1 MNPTEELAS
10 LNKDDESTAE
20 LDSSETFDCPI
31 CQEVLRMPVMTQSC
45 KHVFCK
51 SCFLTA
57 VRTRGL
63 QCPMCR
69 GPVKENEKK
78 ATAVSRRMN
87 IKKGKCRAC
96 SAEMYFSK
104 MRSHYKYCQLYKDE
118 YGILLATPVVP
129 RSQITGRVSVPMNRR
144 SYDNNGQIMQSL
156 RETYSCPY
164 CQLMGLSDTALL
176 SHCNSYHTG
185 NHTSVV
191 CPICSSMPWGDS
203 NYPSRNFVEHLNL
216 RHRFNYADYVNIHEE
231 EDLHLETAIEESIAE
246 WNNGLIGHLV

>member
-1 MNPTEELAS
+1 
-10 LNKDDESTAE
+10 
-20 LDSSETFDCPI
+20 
-31 CQEVLRMPVMTQSC
+31 
-45 KHVFCK
+45 
-51 SCFLTA
+51 
-57 VRTRGL
+57 
-63 QCPMCR
+63 PMCR

-96 SAEMYFSK
+96 SAEVHETLVNYK

-129 RSQITGRVSVPMNRR
+129 RSQITGRVSVPMNR
-144 SYDNNGQIMQSL
+144 L

-216 RHRFNYADYVNIHEE
+216 RHRFNYADYVSYHTTIY
-231 EDLHLETAIEESIAE
+231 SITC
-246 WNNGLIGHLV
+246 WLVSVHVTILLLLLLL